1 MDDSEVISAGDMKRD
16 TILELSQE
24 MFEEEVLKIF
34 FFVVFSSL
42 KYHASSFVCFGHG
55 MEQK

>member
-34 FFVVFSSL
+34 FFVVFFKSQ
-42 KYHASSFVCFGHG
+42 VPC
-55 MEQK
+55 